1 MAWIFDILYFIARSL
16 FYKQAAKRAKV
27 QGVLIY
33 LKTLQVA
40 RLSLVGIL
48 VVFSLVQLILFGFV
62 GALITGV
69 WLLPQDPQMKLEILF
84 GIFVVLFV
92 ALLALLIFAFSEKI
106 WYNLSG
112 AEEMVE
118 KNVG

>member
-1 MAWIFDILYFIARSL
+1 MAWLFDILYFVARSL
-16 FYKQAAKRAKV
+16 FYKQAAQRAKA

-40 RLSLVGIL
+40 RLSLLGVL
-48 VVFSLVQLILFGFV
+48 VVFALVQLILLGFI

-84 GIFVVLFV
+84 GVFFVLFLV
-92 ALLALLIFAFSEKI
+92 PLALLIFAFSEKI